1 MVAMATVPTEI
12 RSADTGLGRVVQ
24 PFNDRTTWGGALH
37 LLLGLPLGVA
47 YFAFY
52 VAGLATS
59 AALSLLIVGLPLL
72 LAMLATIRPLVL
84 FEARMAR
91 ALAGVDVAEPAPAAR
106 RLGALLRDD
115 ATWRRLAYLLSRFP
129 IGIVSFALAAVIIV
143 LPLGLLASP
152 ILYSTAGPGTTPSPK
167 RSRASARSRTP
178 PDPRERSRPDPASHC
193 AARCRSPLPR
203 RRRKRLR
210 GNAHTRR
217 QTS

>member
-91 ALAGVDVAEPAPAAR
+91 ALTGVDVAEPAPAAR

-152 ILYSTAGPGTTPSPK
+152 ILYSTAPLDLGVWRIDSLPEALAATVLGLLLVF
-167 RSRASARSRTP
+167 RATCMLRILGRISGLYAR
-178 PDPRERSRPDPASHC
+178 
-193 AARCRSPLPR
+193 LM
-203 RRRKRLR
+203 LR
-210 GNAHTRR
+210 
-217 QTS
+217 